1 MEQSHEQM
9 IKKFYETYDWFEKF
23 FQDIHCLLKRIG
35 KLLNNEFRANN
46 EDYSFREGNYY
57 APKQFYPR
65 LPNPYFARFG
75 NKIGICVFLKYD
87 KLMEYEGWK
96 DLEKKLKEPLFM
108 VFVSNN
114 NWWEKRWYFLT
125 ELKIN
130 NEENFEF
137 LYENCNFKGFFVPLL
152 EFSKTR
158 LQKEPT
164 DRLDETVDKIIKD
177 KIIKPLGELLKSQN

>member
-9 IKKFYETYDWFEKF
+9 IKKFYKTYDWFEKF

-46 EDYSFREGNYY
+46 EDYSFIGGKYY
-57 APKQFYPR
+57 APTKQCYPR
-65 LPNPYFARFG
+65 LPNPYFAKFG
-75 NKIGICVFLKYD
+75 DKIGICVFLKYD
-87 KLMEYEGWK
+87 KLMEDAGWK

-114 NWWEKRWYFLT
+114 NWWEKRWDFLKK
-125 ELKIN
+125 LKIN
-130 NEENFEF
+130 NEEKFEF
-137 LYENCNFKGFFVPLL
+137 SCGNCNFKGFFVPLL

-158 LQKEPT
+158 LQ
-164 DRLDETVDKIIKD
+164 VDKIIED
-177 KIIKPLGELLKSQN
+177 KIVEPLGKLLNSQN